1 MRIVC
6 FPFTV
11 TRNATD
17 VIVALDFDL
26 IAFLAF
32 SGMFVFVAINDL
44 RHAVI
49 AGTVVDSSF
58 NTF

>member
-1 MRIVC
+1 ML
-6 FPFTV
+6 PFQV

-17 VIVALDFDL
+17 VIVTLDFDL
-26 IAFLAF
+26 FVFLAF

-49 AGTVVDSSF
+49 AGTVVDLSF